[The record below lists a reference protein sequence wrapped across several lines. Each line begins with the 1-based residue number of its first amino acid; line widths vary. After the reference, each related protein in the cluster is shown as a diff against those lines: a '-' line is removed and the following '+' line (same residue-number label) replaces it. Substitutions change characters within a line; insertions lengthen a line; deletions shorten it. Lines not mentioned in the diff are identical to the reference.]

1 MSANRKTAAMLMV
14 IGAAVLWGF
23 IGVFIRILSEAG
35 LDTMQ
40 INGAR
45 SVICTILLAIVLFVY
60 DRRLFRIEKRH
71 IWLIAFAALMKLLM
85 DICYVQAQLQLS
97 LSLAAVLLS
106 TDCYFMLI
114 VSYFMFRGGLTPM
127 RIFAAVIGFFGC
139 AILVGLFTD
148 DIGDIDAVGVL
159 IGLAAG
165 VAGTFYAVGL
175 KVTMSKGYDPVT
187 VLFYVFLFGS
197 IMMLPIMNLPG
208 MVTILSDRADLI
220 AFMVVIGIFF
230 TLTPYY
236 LYSSGLKELEPSI
249 VTVLLFIETA
259 TAALAG
265 LMFYS
270 EQITVADVIGLSMV
284 LVSMFMVDERAKY
297 HSVEKR
303 RR

>member
-1 MSANRKTAAMLMV
+1 MQTYNVKTVAMFMV
-14 IGAAVLWGF
+14 IAAAILWGF

-45 SVICTILLAIVLFVY
+45 SIICTFLLAIILLVY
-60 DRRLFRIEKRH
+60 DRSLFKIEKRH
-71 IWLIAFAALMKLLM
+71 IWLFAFAALMKLLM
-85 DICYVQAQLQLS
+85 DICYVQAQIELS

-127 RIFAAVIGFFGC
+127 RIYAAVIGFLGC
-139 AILVGLFTD
+139 AILVGLFTE
-148 DIGDIDAVGVL
+148 DIGEINAAGVL

-175 KVTMSKGYDPVT
+175 KVTMSKGYDPIT
-187 VLFYVFLFGS
+187 VLFYVFLLGS
-197 IMMLPIMNLPG
+197 IMMLPIMNIPG
-208 MVTILSDRADLI
+208 TVTVLSGRMDLI

-236 LYSSGLKELEPSI
+236 LYSSGLKELEPST

-265 LMFYS
+265 LLFYS
-270 EQITVADVIGLSMV
+270 EHITLADVIGLSMV
-284 LVSMFMVDERAKY
+284 LLSMFLVDERVK
-297 HSVEKR
+297 HNRKEKE
-303 RR
+303 

>member
-1 MSANRKTAAMLMV
+1 LSVNRKTVAMLMV

-40 INGAR
+40 INGLR
-45 SVICTILLAIVLFVY
+45 SIICTILLAIVLLVY
-60 DRRLFRIEKRH
+60 DRRLFRIEKKH
-71 IWLIAFAALMKLLM
+71 IWLIVFAALMKLLM

-106 TDCYFMLI
+106 TDCYFILI

-127 RIFAAVIGFFGC
+127 RVYAAVIGFFGC
-139 AILVGLFTD
+139 AILVGLFTEN
-148 DIGDIDAVGVL
+148 IGDIDVIGVL

-187 VLFYVFLFGS
+187 VLFYVFLAGS

-208 MVTILSDRADLI
+208 TVNILSDRMDLI
-220 AFMVVIGIFF
+220 AFMMVISIFF

-236 LYSSGLKELEPSI
+236 LYSSGLKELEPST

-270 EQITVADVIGLSMV
+270 EQITLADVIGLSMV
-284 LVSMFMVDERAKY
+284 LVSMFMVDERVK
-297 HSVEKR
+297 HHKVEK
-303 RR
+303 

>member
-1 MSANRKTAAMLMV
+1 MSVNRKTVAMLMV

-40 INGAR
+40 INGLR
-45 SVICTILLAIVLFVY
+45 SMICTILLAIVLLVY
-60 DRRLFRIEKRH
+60 DRRLFRIEKKH
-71 IWLIAFAALMKLLM
+71 IWIIVFAALMKLLM

-127 RIFAAVIGFFGC
+127 RVYAAVIGFFGC
-139 AILVGLFTD
+139 AILVGLFTEN
-148 DIGDIDAVGVL
+148 IGDIDAIGVL

-187 VLFYVFLFGS
+187 VLFYVFLAGS

-208 MVTILSDRADLI
+208 TVNILSDRMDLI
-220 AFMVVIGIFF
+220 VFMMVIGIFF
-230 TLTPYY
+230 TLAPYY
-236 LYSSGLKELEPSI
+236 LYSSGLKELEPST

-270 EQITVADVIGLSMV
+270 EQITLADVIGLSMV
-284 LVSMFMVDERAKY
+284 LVSMFMVDERVK
-297 HSVEKR
+297 HHKVVK
-303 RR
+303 

>member
-1 MSANRKTAAMLMV
+1 LSVNRKTVAMLMV

-40 INGAR
+40 INGLR
-45 SVICTILLAIVLFVY
+45 SIICTILLAIVLLVY
-60 DRRLFRIEKRH
+60 DRRLFRIEKKH
-71 IWLIAFAALMKLLM
+71 IWLIVFAALMKLLM

-106 TDCYFMLI
+106 TDCYFILI

-127 RIFAAVIGFFGC
+127 RVYAAVIGFFGC
-139 AILVGLFTD
+139 AILVGLFTEN
-148 DIGDIDAVGVL
+148 IGDIDVIGVL

-187 VLFYVFLFGS
+187 VLFYVFLAGS

-208 MVTILSDRADLI
+208 TVNILSDRMDLI
-220 AFMVVIGIFF
+220 AFMMVIGIFF

-236 LYSSGLKELEPSI
+236 LYSSGLKELEPST

-270 EQITVADVIGLSMV
+270 EQITLADVIGLSMV
-284 LVSMFMVDERAKY
+284 LVSMFMVDERVK
-297 HSVEKR
+297 HHKVEK
-303 RR
+303 

>member
-1 MSANRKTAAMLMV
+1 MSVNRKTVAMLMV

-40 INGAR
+40 INGLR
-45 SVICTILLAIVLFVY
+45 SMICTILLAIVLLVY
-60 DRRLFRIEKRH
+60 DRRLFRIEKKH
-71 IWLIAFAALMKLLM
+71 IWIIVFAALMKLLM

-127 RIFAAVIGFFGC
+127 RVYAAVIGFFGC
-139 AILVGLFTD
+139 AILVGLFTEN
-148 DIGDIDAVGVL
+148 IGDIDAIGVL

-187 VLFYVFLFGS
+187 VLFYVFLAGS

-208 MVTILSDRADLI
+208 TVNILSDRMDLI
-220 AFMVVIGIFF
+220 VFMMVIGIFF
-230 TLTPYY
+230 TLAPYY
-236 LYSSGLKELEPSI
+236 LYSSGLKELEPST

-270 EQITVADVIGLSMV
+270 EQITLADVIGLSMV
-284 LVSMFMVDERAKY
+284 LVSMFMVDERVK
-297 HSVEKR
+297 HHKVEK
-303 RR
+303 